1 MITGLDVLLDP
12 RSWSKVRKR
21 LRRELAKVGYRIDN
35 ATLTERKGPVCF
47 EPSMLEQVYEQEH
60 GLPAMDPLCQLEI
73 TGRTTLS
80 NAEATKA
87 VAAALPR
94 GTQWVGT
101 TRSLDSHE

>member
-1 MITGLDVLLDP
+1 
-12 RSWSKVRKR
+12 
-21 LRRELAKVGYRIDN
+21 
-35 ATLTERKGPVCF
+35 
-47 EPSMLEQVYEQEH
+47 MLEQVYEQEH
-60 GLPAMDPLCQLEI
+60 GRAPAEPLCQLEI